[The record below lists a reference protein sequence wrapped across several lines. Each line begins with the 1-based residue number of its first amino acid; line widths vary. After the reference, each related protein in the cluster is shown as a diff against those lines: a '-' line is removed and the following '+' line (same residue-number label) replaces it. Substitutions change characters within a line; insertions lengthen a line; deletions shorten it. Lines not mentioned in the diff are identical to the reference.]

1 MNQFEPTVGPIVGH
15 TTSSAARIWVRGN
28 VLIEDQVRVL
38 PCTAAIRYRN
48 GAGGW
53 SHPFVMKREPYF
65 DGTAVFVLEDLA
77 PDTGYDYQIVCFEGE
92 AQLGPAT
99 DMVAGQLVW
108 PGDRIYTFRTQPADD
123 DVRSF
128 VAGSCRYLLTM
139 FGGLVF
145 DERGDKIYDAIRAAH
160 DKRRLHG
167 LLLIGDQIYADDLGP
182 FGADDTVEEF
192 FKRYRRVFAQPFFRR
207 LLNTVPTYM
216 MLDDHEIENNWPQG
230 ATSPRA
236 ADKFKAATHAY
247 QVYQASHSPVF
258 DVDDRRI
265 VGIPKKLWYEFSNG
279 KCDFFVM
286 DTRTERVLG
295 SSPPQILGPEQ
306 MKQLLRWLARGQ
318 GEGRIKIVVSAVP
331 FLSVLPN
338 ESEDKWSGFEVQ
350 RNAIL
355 QAIQQKQL
363 RNIVFVS
370 GDVHCSFA
378 CTAEL
383 EDVKVHQIVSSPLFW
398 ALPHALSGQID
409 VSTPIRTDGGIWAL
423 KPRSRIHRTDNFARF
438 DVDPLAKKLMVGF
451 YDRKGKVLEEGIELK
466 LD

>member
-1 MNQFEPTVGPIVGH
+1 M
-15 TTSSAARIWVRGN
+15 
-28 VLIEDQVRVL
+28 
-38 PCTAAIRYRN
+38 
-48 GAGGW
+48 
-53 SHPFVMKREPYF
+53 
-65 DGTAVFVLEDLA
+65 
-77 PDTGYDYQIVCFEGE
+77 
-92 AQLGPAT
+92 
-99 DMVAGQLVW
+99 
-108 PGDRIYTFRTQPADD
+108 
-123 DVRSF
+123 
-128 VAGSCRYLLTM
+128 
-139 FGGLVF
+139 
-145 DERGDKIYDAIRAAH
+145 
-160 DKRRLHG
+160 
-167 LLLIGDQIYADDLGP
+167 
-182 FGADDTVEEF
+182 
-192 FKRYRRVFAQPFFRR
+192 
-207 LLNTVPTYM
+207 
-216 MLDDHEIENNWPQG
+216 
-230 ATSPRA
+230 
-236 ADKFKAATHAY
+236 
-247 QVYQASHSPVF
+247 F